1 MASIKK
7 VTGGAGLLILFVLVL
22 SKLYDNYWSPGHDFL
37 AKIDC
42 RDQMCSEFLTSDDE
56 EYFQYCLR
64 QMKLPT
70 EIKEYNC
77 HFINSTKSPIA
88 LASFPGS
95 GNTWV
100 RGLLQD
106 ITGICTGGV
115 HCDTVLMRNG
125 YPGEYIRSG
134 VVLVVKTHQI
144 DPRWAG
150 VHYDKPLPLGY
161 FKKLKDVPVYS
172 SAIFLVRNPFDA
184 LVAEW
189 HRRQSV
195 NSSDNHVHTL
205 GVEYFGEL
213 SIHSRCSLYVVLEVF
228 IL

>member
-106 ITGICTGGV
+106 ITGICTGGIY
-115 HCDTVLMRNG
+115 CDPTLRRSE
-125 YPGEYIRSG
+125 YPGECIRSG
-134 VVLVVKTHQI
+134 VVLVVKTHQTA
-144 DPRWAG
+144 PRWTG
-150 VHYDKPLPLGY
+150 VYYDKSAPFKY
-161 FKKLKDVPVYS
+161 FKKLEHIPVYS

-184 LVAEW
+184 LIAEW
-189 HRRQSV
+189 HRRQRV
-195 NSSDNHVHTL
+195 NSSDNHVESI
-205 GVEYFGEL
+205 GREYFGEY
-213 SIHSRCSLYVVLEVF
+213 SYM
-228 IL
+228 